1 MNSITAVFKI
11 VFLISIL
18 FTVNAFSTTLNKIEV
33 SGNDRISDETIK
45 LFISV
50 NINDDIDDNKLN
62 KILKDLYET
71 NFFKN
76 VSLKFDNQILFI
88 NVLENPIIENI
99 IYKGIKSNRIL
110 DIIKKETNIKS
121 RSSYNENIIK
131 KEKKPYS

>member
-1 MNSITAVFKI
+1 MNSITAFFKI

-45 LFISV
+45 LFISA

-76 VSLKFDNQILFI
+76 VRNSIMNLNKQIRIKI
-88 NVLENPIIENI
+88 NKLV
-99 IYKGIKSNRIL
+99 
-110 DIIKKETNIKS
+110 
-121 RSSYNENIIK
+121 
-131 KEKKPYS
+131 

>member
-1 MNSITAVFKI
+1 MNSINAFFKI

-18 FTVNAFSTTLNKIEV
+18 FTVNAFSETLNKIEV

-45 LFISV
+45 LFIPV

-110 DIIKKETNIKS
+110 DIIKRKQILNLDLLTTKILL
-121 RSSYNENIIK
+121 K
-131 KEKKPYS
+131 KRK